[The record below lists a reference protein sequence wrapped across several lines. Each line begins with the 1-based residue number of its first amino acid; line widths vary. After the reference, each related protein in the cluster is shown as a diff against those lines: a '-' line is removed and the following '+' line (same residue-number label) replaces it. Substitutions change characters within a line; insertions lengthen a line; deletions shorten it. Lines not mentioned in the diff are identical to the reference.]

1 MNLDDRIKLCAIA
14 KLCREASDAI
24 DKVEADYP
32 QLREASASAFHAG
45 QCCVDAVLED
55 EQGPRAPA
63 AGRLCTNGIRRI
75 ARFATK
81 PTITGGEASIRL
93 VPTPAHQGI
102 ELRHPAC
109 AEGAPT

>member
-1 MNLDDRIKLCAIA
+1 MNLDDRIKLRAIA

-32 QLREASASAFHAG
+32 QLREASASAFRAG

-63 AGRLCTNGIRRI
+63 PIVSHEWDPQDCAVCH
-75 ARFATK
+75 K
-81 PTITGGEASIRL
+81 PITGGEASIRL
-93 VPTPAHQGI
+93 VPTAHQGI